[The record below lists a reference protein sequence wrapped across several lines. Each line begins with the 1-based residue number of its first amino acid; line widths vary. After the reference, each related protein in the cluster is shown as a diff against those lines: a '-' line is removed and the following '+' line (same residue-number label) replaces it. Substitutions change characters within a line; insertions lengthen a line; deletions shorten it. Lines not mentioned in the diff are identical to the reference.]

1 MAVSANP
8 FFNGDFS
15 KFDFAALMDPSKLA
29 EQWEKFDFA
38 KAADQFK
45 FPGLDAQALVE
56 YQKRNIEAVAS
67 ANKIALEGAQAV
79 IRRQAEILRQSVEE
93 ASKAFSELNAAGT
106 PQDKIVKQAEL
117 AKGAYEAALA
127 NLRELSEMASKSN
140 GEAAELISTRVSES
154 FGEFTSEV
162 KKTAKKK

>member
-8 FFNGDFS
+8 FLNADFS
-15 KFDFAALMDPSKLA
+15 KIDFAAFMDPSKLA

-45 FPGLDAQALVE
+45 MPGLDAQALVD
-56 YQKRNIEAVAS
+56 YQKRNLEAFTS
-67 ANKIALEGAQAV
+67 ANKIAMAGAQAM
-79 IRRQAEILRQSVEE
+79 ISRQAEILRQGVEE

-106 PQDKIVKQAEL
+106 PQDKLVKQAEL

-140 GEAAELISTRVSES
+140 GEAAELLSTRVSES

>member
-8 FFNGDFS
+8 FFNGEFP
-15 KFDFAALMDPSKLA
+15 KFDFGALMDPSKIA
-29 EQWEKFDFA
+29 EQWEKFDFT

-45 FPGLDAQALVE
+45 LPGLDAQILVE
-56 YQKRNIEAVAS
+56 YQKRNLEAVAS

-79 IRRQAEILRQSVEE
+79 IRRQAEILRQGVEE

-117 AKGAYEAALA
+117 AKEAYEAALA

-140 GEAAELISTRVSES
+140 GEAADLISNRVSES
-154 FGEFTSEV
+154 FGEFTGEI